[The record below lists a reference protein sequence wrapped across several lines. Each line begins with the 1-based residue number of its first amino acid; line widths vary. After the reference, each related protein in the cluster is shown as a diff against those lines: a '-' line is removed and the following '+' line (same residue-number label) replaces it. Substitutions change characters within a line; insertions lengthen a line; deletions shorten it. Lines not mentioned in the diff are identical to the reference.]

1 MIDHL
6 LKNSGAALKDFWEAI
21 MPSDVTDEQKH
32 DWFQDFQWL
41 LSQGHIILLSD
52 TTVHLAK
59 RGEGEAPPAKKAAA
73 KKAPAKKKAKPESK
87 EAKAPEDPTPAPAPV
102 VEESKDAEES
112 EGPEEAPNSEEASGK
127 E

>member
-6 LKNSGAALKDFWEAI
+6 LKNSGVALKDFWGAV
-21 MPSDVTDEQKH
+21 MPSYVTDEQKH

-59 RGEGEAPPAKKAAA
+59 GGEVEVPPAKKAAA
-73 KKAPAKKKAKPESK
+73 KKAPAKKKAKLES
-87 EAKAPEDPTPAPAPV
+87 EKAPEDPTPAPV
-102 VEESKDAEES
+102 VEDAKEAEEGS
-112 EGPEEAPNSEEASGK
+112 KPEETSEEA
-127 E
+127 

>member
-21 MPSDVTDEQKH
+21 MPSDVKDEQKH

-59 RGEGEAPPAKKAAA
+59 RGEGEGPPA
-73 KKAPAKKKAKPESK
+73 KKAPAKKKAKPESEK
-87 EAKAPEDPTPAPAPV
+87 AKAPEDPTPAPV
-102 VEESKDAEES
+102 VEDAKESDGAEGAKDAEEGS
-112 EGPEEAPNSEEASGK
+112 KPEETSKEA
-127 E
+127 